1 MNEKALNCRMVVFN
15 RRCGDYAAYCNRP
28 RYVASSR
35 AERLMFAGFL
45 RRRYTTPWTCRIIL
59 ETHAM
64 PRKPTRRDFL
74 TSAAAAT
81 SIALLNRQIGAA
93 VNEPGKTI
101 YCAFI
106 KPLQHLTYGELAD
119 RIAAAGFDGIEA
131 PVRPRGY
138 IEPERVEDELP
149 QLVEALSSRGL
160 TIPILTS
167 GITAADQTHTAKVL
181 ATAAKLGIPLYRMGN
196 YKYDLNKSVEKQL
209 DDWKPIVRELATY
222 SREVGIVPMYQNHSG
237 RDYVG
242 APLWDLHVLM
252 EGLPPEEIGVAF
264 DLGHATMEGGVS
276 WPIQVNLLRPRM
288 KALYVKDAR
297 WKGHSVEWVPLGEGR
312 SDSKFYRQMRY
323 PTLKGPL
330 SVHVEYLD
338 HKRPRATTDEFMAAF
353 KRDLELLKKWQQA

>member
-1 MNEKALNCRMVVFN
+1 MHHN
-15 RRCGDYAAYCNRP
+15 
-28 RYVASSR
+28 
-35 AERLMFAGFL
+35 
-45 RRRYTTPWTCRIIL
+45 
-59 ETHAM
+59 
-64 PRKPTRRDFL
+64 PTRRDFL
-74 TSAAAAT
+74 TSAAIAAT
-81 SIALLNRQIGAA
+81 SAALLNRQSAA
-93 VNEPGKTI
+93 SVDDSGKRT

-106 KPLQHLTYGELAD
+106 KPLQHLSYDELAN
-119 RIAAAGFDGIEA
+119 RIAEAGFDGIEA

-138 IEPERVEDELP
+138 IEPERVADELP
-149 QLVEALSSRGL
+149 KLVEALASRGL

-167 GITAADQTHTAKVL
+167 GITAADQSHTAKVL
-181 ATAAKLGIPLYRMGN
+181 MTAAKLNIPLYRMGN
-196 YKYDLNKSVEKQL
+196 YKYDLNKSVAKQL
-209 DDWKPIVRELATY
+209 DGWKSLVRDLAAY

-252 EGLPPEEIGVAF
+252 EDIPPEEMGVAF

-297 WKGHSVEWVPLGEGR
+297 WNGKSVEWVPLGEGR
-312 SDSKFYRQMRY
+312 SEPKFYRQMRY
-323 PTLKGPL
+323 PNFAGPL

-338 HKRPRATTDEFMAAF
+338 HERPKATTDEFLAAF